1 MEQVL
6 SQDEIDALLRG
17 LSDGDIETPEP
28 EVFLE
33 PAVEAATFDFLKF
46 TRGKKERLPALEFVC
61 DRFSKSFR
69 SSLSLYIEKE
79 VDVNSMP
86 IQYVEYGEFI
96 KTLPLPTN
104 MNIVVTEGLKGFFIV
119 IFDAK
124 LIFSVLE
131 TVFGSTSMSTPRV
144 EGREFT
150 KIEFSVIK
158 KIIELVSAEMEKAWA
173 PVYEV
178 RCKYSRSEINP
189 NYITMVTQDEMVSL
203 WEFAIELGDI
213 RSWMKVC
220 VPYGILETI
229 KGYLMST
236 PSREDMDMREKW
248 NKALRERVGEVP
260 LELKAVLGRK
270 KVSLHEFLKMTES
283 HVIVVDRHVEDP
295 IDVQVL
301 DKLKFRGKMGV
312 HKGSK
317 AVRVEEVLN

>member
-6 SQDEIDALLRG
+6 SQDEIDALLKG
-17 LSDGDIETPEP
+17 LSDGEIDTPEP
-28 EVFLE
+28 EVFIE
-33 PAVEAATFDFLKF
+33 PAVQAKAFDFLKL

-79 VDVNSMP
+79 VEVNYMP
-86 IQYVEYGEFI
+86 VQYVEYGEFI

-131 TVFGSTSMSTPRV
+131 TVFGSASMSTPRV

-158 KIIELVSAEMEKAWA
+158 KIIELVSTEMEKAWS
-173 PVYEV
+173 PVYDV

-203 WEFAIELGDI
+203 WEFTIELAEI
-213 RSWMKVC
+213 KSWMKVC
-220 VPYGILETI
+220 MPYGILETI

-248 NKALRERVGEVP
+248 NRALRERVCEVP
-260 LELKAVLGRK
+260 LELRAVLGTK
-270 KVSLHEFLKMTES
+270 KLALQEFLKMTES
-283 HVIVVDRHVEDP
+283 HVIVVDRHVDDL
-295 IDVQVL
+295 IDVHVF
-301 DKLKFRGKMGV
+301 DKLKFKGKMGV
-312 HKGSK
+312 HKGNK
-317 AVRVEEVLN
+317 AVRVEDVLN